1 MAAMRTGQVETP
13 RALAASHLI
22 AKVLH
27 PGSEFILSE
36 TIIVHRFDEVYRK
49 VINYKNISH
58 NR

>member
-1 MAAMRTGQVETP
+1 MAATRTGQVETP

-36 TIIVHRFDEVYRK
+36 TIIVHRFDEVYREE
-49 VINYKNISH
+49 Y
-58 NR
+58 